1 MNDNVDDNDGL
12 DIVFL
17 IRATYEWAL
26 SVASPAALDRLEA
39 KVKKF

>member
-12 DIVFL
+12 DIVYP
-17 IRATYEWAL
+17 RATYEWAL